1 MKRNKLMTFVFMLVV
16 LLFGG
21 IASVSAATTLPDNVT
36 SDNLREV
43 EYIKNFPVIIKE
55 TNRGYVYCLNM
66 SHTYAAG
73 ITFNKTGEVAVGY
86 NYILNNLPNTGD
98 ADKDF
103 YIAQMAVWYYEDY

>member
-43 EYIKNFPVIIKE
+43 EYIKNFPVIIK
-55 TNRGYVYCLNM
+55 
-66 SHTYAAG
+66 
-73 ITFNKTGEVAVGY
+73 KTTVLLY
-86 NYILNNLPNTGD
+86 SI
-98 ADKDF
+98 DF
-103 YIAQMAVWYYEDY
+103 KKRLK

>member
-43 EYIKNFPVIIKE
+43 EYIKNFPVIIKKQI
-55 TNRGYVYCLNM
+55 VDM
-66 SHTYAAG
+66 
-73 ITFNKTGEVAVGY
+73 F
-86 NYILNNLPNTGD
+86 
-98 ADKDF
+98 
-103 YIAQMAVWYYEDY
+103 IA